1 LSFNQNYPLVG
12 LETAINLKKR
22 NSLWD
27 YVKWHRKWIEDN
39 ILPKKHNISKNIGSR
54 TFCFSS
60 KTFCEKGLRNQKR

>member
-27 YVKWHRKWIEDN
+27 
-39 ILPKKHNISKNIGSR
+39 
-54 TFCFSS
+54 
-60 KTFCEKGLRNQKR
+60 